1 MDFQLTKAIRT
12 DFWIVVCTLLLAG
25 NAHAHR
31 VSVFAWVQGDTVHVE
46 SKFSGGK
53 KVKGGRI
60 VVTDS
65 SGVELLTGKTNNSGK
80 FSFKLPRRTDLKI
93 ILEAGMGHRAEWTV
107 PVDDME
113 SIAAEDK
120 TPPEKTMAKRKPEI
134 TDARQHEKH
143 ASMPDHAP
151 AGPGLAE
158 IEAVVEK
165 ALDKKLKPVL
175 KMLAESGE
183 NGPTIRDII
192 GGIGYIIG
200 LVGLATYLRYR
211 KSSAV
216 SATN

>member
-1 MDFQLTKAIRT
+1 MNFKLTKNVRAV
-12 DFWIVVCTLLLAG
+12 FWIAVYTLLLAG

-46 SKFSGGK
+46 TKFSGGK

-65 SGVELLTGKTNNSGK
+65 SGVELLTGKTDNSGE
-80 FSFKLPRRTDLKI
+80 FSFKIPRRTDLKI

-107 PVDDME
+107 PADDME
-113 SIAAEDK
+113 SMAAEDQ
-120 TPPEKTMAKRKPEI
+120 TPSGEPSAKREPKI
-134 TDARQHEKH
+134 ADAAQHEQH
-143 ASMPDHAP
+143 VSISGQLPV
-151 AGPGLAE
+151 GPGLAE

-175 KMLAESGE
+175 KMLAESAE

-200 LVGLATYLRYR
+200 LVGMAAYLRYR
-211 KSSAV
+211 KRDV
-216 SATN
+216 VNMID

>member
-1 MDFQLTKAIRT
+1 MKSKLKETVRT
-12 DFWIVVCTLLLAG
+12 VFWIFAYTLLLAG

-65 SGVELLTGKTNNSGK
+65 SGVELITGKTDNSGE
-80 FSFKLPRRTDLKI
+80 FSFKIPRQTDLKI

-107 PVDDME
+107 PADDME
-113 SIAAEDK
+113 SMAVEDQ
-120 TPPEKTMAKRKPEI
+120 TPPTKPTAEREPEI
-134 TDARQHEKH
+134 TEAVQNEQNV
-143 ASMPDHAP
+143 SMPDQVP
-151 AGPGLAE
+151 AGPDLAE

-165 ALDKKLKPVL
+165 VLDKKLKPVL
-175 KMLAESGE
+175 KMLAEFGE

-200 LVGLATYLRYR
+200 LVGLAAYLRYR
-211 KSSAV
+211 KRDV
-216 SATN
+216 VNTTN